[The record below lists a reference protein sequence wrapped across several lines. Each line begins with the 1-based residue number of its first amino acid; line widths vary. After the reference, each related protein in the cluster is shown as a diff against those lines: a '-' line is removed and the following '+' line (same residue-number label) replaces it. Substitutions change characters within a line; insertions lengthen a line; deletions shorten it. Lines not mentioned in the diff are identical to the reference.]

1 MVRSAAAFIAVLI
14 LPALA
19 FAQQPQ
25 GSHTVVDDDTLW
37 DLAQRYYSS
46 PWEWR
51 TIWEANR
58 SDIENPNLIYPGQ
71 VFVIPGAPARGQ
83 TAEGPPAG
91 GGGQPDQQP
100 GAGRP
105 SGGDP
110 GVRPGQGGPSDG
122 VAPADRRTIFYRQQE
137 PTASVVA
144 MLDREYVA
152 VDADQV
158 YSAPYLG
165 PLLGTPEHLGTLRGF
180 AFEVKRGATFRQ
192 FDQVV
197 VDTDAPVRV
206 GDQLRTF
213 RVTKTIPQV
222 GQVVTPTG
230 VLTVTAVD
238 DTTAVAVV
246 SNEYLL
252 MQPGDLV
259 GPLPEY
265 SITAGER
272 AEDVS
277 GGSEAMIMGVAGPQQ
292 LNDLGHHLF
301 LDLGTDHGIGV
312 GDEFALYS
320 DAVTSEVRGRLQVV
334 GVTPTSSTARISAMS
349 DDIFHQGVIVRLV
362 RQMP

>member
-71 VFVIPGAPARGQ
+71 VFTIPGAPARGQ
-83 TAEGPPAG
+83 TAEGPPPG
-91 GGGQPDQQP
+91 GGGQQP
-100 GAGRP
+100 G
-105 SGGDP
+105 GGQP
-110 GVRPGQGGPSDG
+110 GGGEPDVRPGQGGPSDG
-122 VAPADRRTIFYRQQE
+122 IAPADRRTIFYRQQE
-137 PTASVVA
+137 ATVSVVA

-158 YSAPYLG
+158 NSAPYLG
-165 PLLGTPEHLGTLRGF
+165 PVMGVPEHMGTVRGF
-180 AFEVKRGATFRQ
+180 AFEAKRGSTFRQ
-192 FDQVV
+192 FDQVII
-197 VDTDAPVRV
+197 DTDASVRV

-213 RVTKTIPQV
+213 RVDKTIPQV

-230 VLTVTAVD
+230 VLTVTAVG

-246 SNEYLL
+246 ANEYL
-252 MQPGDLV
+252 MMEPGDLV

-265 SITAGER
+265 SITAGEH

-277 GGSEAMIMGVAGPQQ
+277 GGSEAMIMGAAGPQQ

-301 LDLGTDHGIGV
+301 LDLGTDHGISV
-312 GDEFALYS
+312 GDEFVLYS
-320 DAVTSEVRGRLQVV
+320 DAVSSEVRGRLQVV
-334 GVTPTSSTARISAMS
+334 GVMPTSSTARISAMS

>member
-14 LPALA
+14 LPGLA

-71 VFVIPGAPARGQ
+71 VFTIPGASARGQ
-83 TAEGPPAG
+83 TAGGPPAG
-91 GGGQPDQQP
+91 GAGQPAQQQPGGGQP
-100 GAGRP
+100 
-105 SGGDP
+105 GGDP
-110 GVRPGQGGPSDG
+110 GMGPRQGSPSDG
-122 VAPADRRTIFYRQQE
+122 IAPADRRTIFYRQQE
-137 PTASVVA
+137 TTASVVA
-144 MLDREYVA
+144 MIDREYVA
-152 VDADQV
+152 VDVDQV

-165 PLLGTPEHLGTLRGF
+165 PLMGAPEHTGTLRGF
-180 AFEVKRGATFRQ
+180 AFEDKRGNTFRQ
-192 FDQVV
+192 FDQVIF
-197 VDTDAPVRV
+197 DTDAPVRV

-213 RVTKTIPQV
+213 RVTQTIPQV

-230 VLTVTAVD
+230 VLTVTAVG

-259 GPLPEY
+259 GALPAY
-265 SITAGER
+265 AITVGER

-277 GGSEAMIMGVAGPQQ
+277 GGSEAMIMGAAGPQQ

-301 LDLGTDHGIGV
+301 LDLGTDHGISV
-312 GDEFALYS
+312 GDEFVLYS
-320 DAVTSEVRGRLQVV
+320 DAVTSDVRGRLQVV
-334 GVTPTSSTARISAMS
+334 GVMPTSSTARISAMS